1 MPPHKTTTLLI
12 EDSGFMRI
20 ILSDLL
26 KSDPSIELLGTASNG
41 LKGLE
46 KIRQLRPDVIIT
58 DMVMPESDGLAVV
71 KNVMQNNPKP
81 VILLSSLEKEDPK
94 VFEALLAGAFDFLN
108 KEEVTKLAKQQQF
121 PLNEMV
127 KVAAGVSL
135 GKLAGARG
143 EKNTF
148 EHSFDEQ
155 LRYEAIAIGASTGGP
170 VAIEQLLNGLPA
182 NLNIPVII
190 AQHMPEQFL
199 RSFAK
204 RLDRVIPLR
213 VKLAQ
218 QGEEPEGGTVYVLPG
233 HKNSH
238 VILDS
243 HTNRPIFS
251 FTRKKYREFNF
262 PSIDGLFMS
271 LAEVYGKKLIGIV
284 LTGMGRDGTKGLQA
298 IQQQRGFTIAQDE
311 KSSVVFGMPKSAIDH
326 KVINQVLALKE
337 IPGFVVSCLA

>member
-1 MPPHKTTTLLI
+1 MPLKTTTLLI

-26 KSDPSIELLGTASNG
+26 KSDPAIELLGTASNG
-41 LKGLE
+41 TKGLK
-46 KIRQLRPDVIIT
+46 KIQQLQPDVIIT

-71 KNVMQNNPKP
+71 KKVMQSNPKP

-94 VFEALLAGAFDFLN
+94 VFEALSAGAFDFLN

-127 KVAAGVSL
+127 KVAAEVSL
-135 GKLAGARG
+135 GKLARMQGK
-143 EKNTF
+143 KNTYD
-148 EHSFDEQ
+148 HSFDEQ

-170 VAIEQLLNGLPA
+170 MAVEQLLSGLPA

-204 RLDRVIPLR
+204 RLNQTIPLR
-213 VKLAQ
+213 VKLAERN
-218 QGEEPEGGTVYVLPG
+218 EELVGGIVYVLPG

-238 VILDS
+238 VVRDIS
-243 HTNRPIFS
+243 TNQPVFNHTQ
-251 FTRKKYREFNF
+251 KEYKEFNF
-262 PSIDGLFMS
+262 PSIDGLFTSM
-271 LAEVYGKKLIGIV
+271 AKVYGKKLIGIV
-284 LTGMGRDGTKGLQA
+284 LTGMGKDGTKGLQA
-298 IQQQRGFTIAQDE
+298 IQQQQGFTIAQDE
-311 KSSVVFGMPKSAIDH
+311 KSSVVFGMPKSAIDS
-326 KVINQVLALKE
+326 KVINQVLTLKE

>member
-1 MPPHKTTTLLI
+1 MPHKTTTLLI

-26 KSDPSIELLGTASNG
+26 KSDPSLELLGTASNG
-41 LKGLE
+41 TKGLE
-46 KIRQLRPDVIIT
+46 KIQQLQPDVIIT

-71 KNVMQNNPKP
+71 KKVMQSNPKP

-94 VFEALLAGAFDFLN
+94 VFEALSAGAFDFLN
-108 KEEVTKLAKQQQF
+108 KEEVTKLAKQRQF
-121 PLNEMV
+121 PLNDMV
-127 KVAAGVSL
+127 KVAAEVSS
-135 GKLAGARG
+135 GKLTREQG

-148 EHSFDEQ
+148 NHSFDEQ

-170 VAIEQLLNGLPA
+170 MAIEQILNGLPA

-204 RLDRVIPLR
+204 RLDRTIPLK
-213 VKLAQ
+213 VKLAER
-218 QGEEPEGGTVYVLPG
+218 GEVLTGGVIYVLPG

-238 VILDS
+238 VIRDIN
-243 HTNRPIFS
+243 TNQSIFN
-251 FTRKKYREFNF
+251 FTRQEYKEFNF

-271 LAEVYGKKLIGIV
+271 MAEAYGKKLIGIV
-284 LTGMGRDGTKGLQA
+284 LTGMGKDGTKGLQA
-298 IQQQRGFTIAQDE
+298 IQQQQGFTIAQDE
-311 KSSVVFGMPKSAIDH
+311 NSSVVFGMPKSAIDS
-326 KVINQVLALKE
+326 KVINQILTLKE